1 MHLIFVTWFSQG
13 LRVLDISDPY
23 RPVEAGYFEPP
34 VWSGAKEGLFDGH
47 AIAYG
52 SDAAIDWRNRLVC
65 FTDRVDIGGGGLYV
79 LKWTGDDKDKPI
91 AFITQ

>member
-1 MHLIFVTWFSQG
+1 M
-13 LRVLDISDPY
+13 ISSESSTFPIHIDPSK
-23 RPVEAGYFEPP
+23 P